1 MRYSYH
7 GRNKQRIRNG
17 ELIDFY
23 YTYNHPHIDG
33 EVMVLVFNTEP
44 FKRPIRPYKF
54 AEYLNIINKL
64 NLKEE

>member
-23 YTYNHPHIDG
+23 YTYNYPRMEG

-44 FKRPIRPYKF
+44 FKRPIRPHKF
-54 AEYLNIINKL
+54 AEYLNIIN
-64 NLKEE
+64 NLKRR